1 MRGKNEDALN
11 RNIWNSEGPLPD
23 HALSSLAEINEL
35 ALELLAACA
44 AQEDGARKP
53 AMLLDLREL
62 WSRQTM
68 VQRRRLAHCPYL
80 LVDAGFGSFHRWPY
94 AAHQVRDG
102 VGALSW
108 FGIGRAERLASLIMM
123 FAWHLSRT
131 HRLAA
136 RLLVGASDDAVDA
149 LAALTVRQV
158 EECLDRAVAWLE
170 PRWCENSVTW
180 RRLLDAAA
188 SDDSTKLDQAR
199 LYGVQ
204 LMAGSVWH
212 AENRPK

>member
-1 MRGKNEDALN
+1 MRGHNEDDLN
-11 RNIWNSEGPLPD
+11 RNIWNAEGPLPP
-23 HALSSLAEINEL
+23 HALSSLAEINEF
-35 ALELLAACA
+35 ALELLAARA
-44 AQEDGARKP
+44 VREDGVRKP
-53 AMLLDLREL
+53 AMLSDLKDL
-62 WSRQTM
+62 WTRQTM
-68 VQRRRLAHCPYL
+68 AQRRRLAHCPYL

-102 VGALSW
+102 AAALSW
-108 FGIGRAERLASLIMM
+108 FGAGRAERLANPIMI

-136 RLLVGASDDAVDA
+136 RLLLGASDDAVDA

-170 PRWCENSVTW
+170 PRWADSPPTW
-180 RRLLDAAA
+180 RRLLESAA
-188 SDDSTKLDQAR
+188 SEDATKMDQAR

-204 LMAGSVWH
+204 LMAGSVWA
-212 AENRPK
+212 AENKPK